1 MPIDRTD
8 FDSVQVGPEL
18 EKLIIDFLGEHPEQA
33 FEVDEI
39 AVGIENKLLA
49 MKHGANVKVG
59 VIDRRVLQVTLES
72 LVDMGRAVGG
82 PIQTA
87 AGARRYYSAAKKE
100 PIGPN

>member
-1 MPIDRTD
+1 MPIDRTE

-18 EKLIIDFLGEHPEQA
+18 EKLILDFLGEHPEQA
-33 FEVDEI
+33 FEVEEI
-39 AVGIENKLLA
+39 AAGLEHKLRT
-49 MKHGANVKVG
+49 MKHGANAQVG
-59 VIDRRVLQVTLES
+59 VIDLRVLQVTLES

-100 PIGPN
+100 PVGPN